1 MYLTSANSTT
11 QDSTSKCPRSS
22 SRGLT
27 QCPLENHRLASID
40 LLSHNNRLKPSSP
53 SSLGLVSSLERL
65 MRLGTR
71 TTISIRVTDRPI
83 RSPSWPWNSII
94 SQGRRWQ
101 TSPTTQCLRR
111 SESLPNCQR
120 YRNPRKLPAVLSTKR
135 VS

>member
-11 QDSTSKCPRSS
+11 QDSTSKFQRSS

-27 QCPLENHRLASID
+27 RCPLENHPLALIV
-40 LLSHNNRLKPSSP
+40 LLSLNNHLKPSSP
-53 SSLGLVSSLERL
+53 SSLGLVSSLERS

-71 TTISIRVTDRPI
+71 TTISIRVTDRPT

-120 YRNPRKLPAVLSTKR
+120 YRNPRKLPDVPSTKR
-135 VS
+135 AS